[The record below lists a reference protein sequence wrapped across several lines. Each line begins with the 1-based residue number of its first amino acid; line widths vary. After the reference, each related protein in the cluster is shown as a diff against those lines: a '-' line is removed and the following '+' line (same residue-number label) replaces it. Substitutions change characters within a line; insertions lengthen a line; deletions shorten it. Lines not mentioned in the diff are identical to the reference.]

1 MKRTLVAATLLAA
14 FAAPSF
20 AQGRQAGPAPNE
32 TLSQSF
38 RVSHG
43 RDVAYQLTLPG
54 FKIFDNLYHVGV
66 GTVSTWLIPTTAG
79 LIMID
84 SSQEPYVEHV
94 LENIRNLGF
103 DPKDVKYVLIVHGH
117 LDHFGGAARIKQLSG
132 ARIGLTAEDW
142 KMVEAVAEQQRQNPP
157 KVAPVNEIVQR
168 DARDLVLKDGD
179 VITLGKTSIKVYVT
193 PGHTPGSA
201 SFEFTVYDNGKPH
214 KAFMFGGPEPRD
226 GVEGGKKFLASV
238 NRITQ
243 MEPDVEVGLLIH
255 SYLALSTYP
264 NGATF
269 ERMVKLQSRRPGE
282 PNPFVDP
289 QSWKQWLVKLKEV
302 ADKWIADETAKAGQ
316 SASAQPARPASPAA
330 RPPIYPTKEQ
340 FDASAEAQRHVAVA
354 KQLAG
359 SDLIPEFEN
368 TCSFTGPE
376 RAALK
381 RQRLGLPPLKDY
393 TVEPT
398 KIFDNMWFMGLAS
411 QGAFVITTNQGL
423 ILIDTLNSTEEARDI
438 LVPSMQK
445 VGLDPAQIK
454 YIVLSHGHPG
464 QTDHTGGANYLQKTY
479 HPRVL
484 MGKEDWDATLPAQK
498 PERPLATRDVDVKHG
513 DTLTLGDETLTFTN
527 LFGHTPGTL
536 GIFIPVKWHGES
548 HVVVL
553 HGGGLQHPNRDS
565 LNRLES
571 VINDY
576 ALTMGADGIL
586 NAHPGIYQDTL
597 ADMETIRKNPN
608 GPNPLLYGRDRGQ
621 RYWKIMDE
629 CATARVVAL
638 EQAAGTK

>member
-1 MKRTLVAATLLAA
+1 MKRTLIAASLIAA

-20 AQGRQAGPAPNE
+20 GQGRQGAPPSNE
-32 TLSQSF
+32 TLSESF

-94 LENIRNLGF
+94 LDNIRNLGF

-132 ARIGLTAEDW
+132 ARIGLTEADW
-142 KMVEAVAEQQRQNPP
+142 KMVDAVAEQQRQNPP
-157 KVAPVNEIVQR
+157 RVAPVNHIIQR

-238 NRITQ
+238 NRVTQ

-264 NGATF
+264 NGGTF
-269 ERMVKLQSRRPGE
+269 ERMVRLQSRRPGE

-289 QSWKQWLVKLKEV
+289 QAWQQWLVKLKQV

-316 SASAQPARPASPAA
+316 TASAQPARPAGQAA
-330 RPPIYPTKEQ
+330 RPPVFPTKEQ
-340 FDASAEAQRHVAVA
+340 FEASAEAQRRVAAA
-354 KQLAG
+354 KELAG
-359 SDLIPEFEN
+359 TDLILEFEN

-398 KIFDNMWFMGLAS
+398 KIFDNVWFLGLAS

-479 HPRVL
+479 HPRIL

-498 PERPLATRDVDVKHG
+498 PERPLAIRDVDVKHG

-548 HVVVL
+548 HVVLL

-565 LNRLES
+565 LNRLEA
-571 VINDY
+571 VIRDY
-576 ALTMGADGIL
+576 ALKMGADGIL

-608 GPNPLLYGRDRGQ
+608 GANPLLYGKDRAQ

-638 EQAAGTK
+638 EQAAGTN

>member
-1 MKRTLVAATLLAA
+1 MAVAGTAA
-14 FAAPSF
+14 
-20 AQGRQAGPAPNE
+20 AQGGGGRQGGAAPNE
-32 TLSQSF
+32 TLSLSF
-38 RVSHG
+38 RESHG

-132 ARIGLTAEDW
+132 ARIGLTEEDW
-142 KMVEAVAEQQRQNPP
+142 KMVDAVAEQQRQNPP
-157 KVAPVNEIVQR
+157 KVAPVNQIIQR

-226 GVEGGKKFLASV
+226 GVEGGRKFLASV
-238 NRITQ
+238 NRISET
-243 MEPDVEVGLLIH
+243 EKDVEVGLLIH
-255 SYLALSTYP
+255 SWLALSTYP
-264 NGATF
+264 NGGTF
-269 ERMVKLQSRRPGE
+269 ERMVKLQSRKPGE

-289 QSWKQWLVKLKEV
+289 QSWQQWLVKLKQV
-302 ADKWIADETAKAGQ
+302 ADKWIADETAKAGRPT
-316 SASAQPARPASPAA
+316 ASAAPA

-340 FDASAEAQRHVAVA
+340 FEGSAEAQRHVAAA

-359 SDLIPEFEN
+359 TDLKAEFDN

-376 RAALK
+376 RVALK
-381 RQRLGLPPLKDY
+381 RERLGLPPMKDY

-398 KIFDNMWFMGLAS
+398 KIFDNVWFMGLAS
-411 QGAFVITTNQGL
+411 QGAFVITTTQGL

-479 HPRVL
+479 HPRVY

-498 PERPLATRDVDVKHG
+498 PERPLAIRDVDIKHG

-536 GIFIPVKWHGES
+536 GIFIPVKWHGEP
-548 HVVVL
+548 HVVLL

-565 LNRLES
+565 LNRFES
-571 VINDY
+571 VINNY
-576 ALTMGADGIL
+576 ALKMGADGIL

-597 ADMETIRKNPN
+597 ADMEAIRKNPN
-608 GPNPLLYGRDRGQ
+608 GPNPLLYGKERGQ
-621 RYWKIMDE
+621 RYWKLMDE
-629 CATARVVAL
+629 CATARVIAL
-638 EQAAGTK
+638 EQAAGTQ